1 MAIFQF
7 AFVLEA
13 QMGLTNAVREA
24 ARRAAATTASD
35 PTTLQNWTVSQLT
48 GGSGL
53 LASNVQGF
61 SAGRMET
68 GSPAATVCAYTVDG
82 LNGQKISVSA
92 TYGYPIFFPLLDF
105 ALPGN
110 AGGSWPL
117 SASAEMRLE
126 TPFASGVGGC

>member
-24 ARRAAATTASD
+24 ARRAAATTATD
-35 PTTLQNWTVSQLT
+35 PSTLQSWTVGQLT

-61 SAGRMET
+61 TASRLAGT
-68 GSPAATVCAYTVDG
+68 PAATICAYTVSG
-82 LNGQKISVSA
+82 LSGQKVSVSA
-92 TYGYPIFFPLLDF
+92 TYDYPIFFPLLDF

-110 AGGSWPL
+110 SGGSWPL